1 MNHAVVVRGAQV
13 RCFRRYGG
21 LVALAVFGLVACLAL
36 PARSQISAPAP
47 TEAPTAEPTEPNL
60 EYYLGGSLLYASG
73 VPTPEEYFGFQVGQR
88 HLEHHQLVGYLR
100 RLAEVSDRVSLIE
113 YGHSHGHR
121 PLVLLVITAPENHQ
135 RLEEIRQQHAL
146 LATPGVSGA
155 DQVDLDQLPVVV
167 NLGYGVHGD
176 EPSASNAAPV
186 VAYHLA
192 AGRGRSLRQLLQQS
206 VILIDPCLNPD
217 GFDRFAHWAN
227 NHRGQHPVADSIHR
241 EHQQPWPSGRSN
253 YYWFDLNRDWLP
265 LQHPESQGRIEQ
277 FYRWRPN
284 VVLDFHEMGTN
295 STYFFQPGV
304 PTRNHPLIPKSAYRL
319 TEAIGRYHAQALDEI
334 GSLYYTRESFDDFY
348 PGKGSTY
355 PDLHGSVGILFE
367 QASSRGHV
375 QESIRGPITF
385 PFTIRNQVRTSLSS
399 LEAAHQ
405 LRIDLLEHMRTFY
418 LESLEMG
425 YAAPV
430 QAYLLSAPG
439 DPARIYALAEILRQ
453 HRIEGYQ
460 PSDTIS
466 VGGRRFAPEE
476 TLLLPAEQP
485 EHRFLRALFD
495 RQTDFEENIFYDTTA
510 WSLQDAFNLD
520 FIELPTPLP
529 NNWLGL
535 PLTELDFPSQS
546 LAVRGAGE
554 SFGMGNGIGWPM
566 LREAASDREDDDE
579 PADATA
585 VKPPLGYHVVSQ
597 GYYAPRALYRLLAAG
612 VKVQVATKPFLLD
625 ALSPGTPG
633 DWVIVSS
640 LQDLP
645 PERLEQL
652 LREAAVKDALPI
664 TRIESGLATSG
675 IDLGSPG
682 FRLIKTPKIAL
693 AVGSGVST
701 SEAGEVWHLLD
712 HRFEI
717 PVVLVE
723 QSRLGGLDWSSFT
736 HLVLPSGSY
745 GDVGEATVQ
754 RLQTWVREGGT
765 VVAIGSAI
773 RWVGQAKLASPRFRA
788 AAELSDAAAEAT
800 DSRRPFA
807 QAQTDRDLERIS
819 GAIFMTDLDVTHPL
833 AYGYVRSQLP
843 VFRSSTLFLEPSRNP
858 YSSPAVFPG
867 PERDAGQLAGYLSK
881 RNVQRLAGTASATV
895 QGAGSGRVV
904 MLADNPNFR
913 AYWYGSNRLF
923 LNALLLGELL
933 YEPSGD

>member
-1 MNHAVVVRGAQV
+1 MNHGVLVRGSQV
-13 RCFRRYGG
+13 SCFRRYFGVATAVAVW
-21 LVALAVFGLVACLAL
+21 LVASFPLLAQ
-36 PARSQISAPAP
+36 SQTTEESAAA
-47 TEAPTAEPTEPNL
+47 EASVPSL

-73 VPTPEEYFGFQVGQR
+73 VPTPEDYFGFQVGQR

-100 RLAEVSDRVSLIE
+100 RLAEVSDRVSLVE
-113 YGHSHGHR
+113 YGRSHGHR
-121 PLVLLVITAPENHQ
+121 PLVLLAITAPENHQ

-146 LATPGVSGA
+146 LATPGLSGA

-176 EPSASNAAPV
+176 EPSASNAAPL

-192 AGRGRSLRQLLQQS
+192 AGRGRGLRQLLQQS

-319 TEAIGRYHAQALDEI
+319 TEAIGRYHANALDEI

-399 LEAAHQ
+399 LEAAHE
-405 LRIDLLEHMRTFY
+405 LRKDLLVHMQQFY

-425 YAAPV
+425 HAAPV

-485 EHRFLRALFD
+485 EYRFLRALFD

-529 NNWLGL
+529 KQWLGL

-546 LAVRGAGE
+546 LWLGGSGE
-554 SFGMGNGIGWPM
+554 SFGMGWPM
-566 LREAASDREDDDE
+566 LMAAASDREGADE
-579 PADATA
+579 PATA
-585 VKPPLGYHVVSQ
+585 AAKKPPLAYHVVSQ

-612 VKVQVATKPFLLD
+612 VKVQVATKPFSLGEG
-625 ALSPGTPG
+625 SSGNPG
-633 DWVIVSS
+633 DWMIVSS

-645 PERLEQL
+645 TANLERLL
-652 LREAAVKDALPI
+652 SEAAVKDALPI
-664 TRIESGLATSG
+664 RPIDSGLASSG

-773 RWVGQAKLASPRFRA
+773 RWAGQAKLASPRFRA
-788 AAELSDAAAEAT
+788 AAEVSDASTEPT
-800 DSRRPFA
+800 GSRRPFA
-807 QAQTDRDLERIS
+807 EAQTDRDLERIS

-833 AYGYVRSQLP
+833 AYGYVRSELP

-867 PERDAGQLAGYLSK
+867 PDRAAGQLAGYLSQ
-881 RNVQRLAGTASATV
+881 RNVQRLAGTASAIV
-895 QGAGSGRVV
+895 QGSGSGRVV

-913 AYWYGSNRLF
+913 AYWYGTNRLF

-933 YEPSGD
+933 YEPSGG

>member
-1 MNHAVVVRGAQV
+1 MNHGVLVRGAQV
-13 RCFRRYGG
+13 SCFRRYFGVAAAVAVC
-21 LVALAVFGLVACLAL
+21 LVASFPWL
-36 PARSQISAPAP
+36 ARSQTPVESAAA
-47 TEAPTAEPTEPNL
+47 EASVPSL

-100 RLAEVSDRVSLIE
+100 RLAEVSDRVSLVE
-113 YGHSHGHR
+113 YGRSHGHR
-121 PLVLLVITAPENHQ
+121 PLVLLAITAPENHQ

-146 LATPGVSGA
+146 LATPGLSGA

-176 EPSASNAAPV
+176 EPSASNAAPL

-192 AGRGRSLRQLLQQS
+192 AGRGRGLRQLLQQS

-319 TEAIGRYHAQALDEI
+319 TEAIGRYHANALDEI

-399 LEAAHQ
+399 LEAAHE
-405 LRIDLLEHMRTFY
+405 LRKDLLVHMQQFY

-425 YAAPV
+425 HAAPV

-485 EHRFLRALFD
+485 EYRFLRALFD

-520 FIELPTPLP
+520 FIELPMPLP
-529 NNWLGL
+529 KQWLGL

-546 LAVRGAGE
+546 LWLGGSGE
-554 SFGMGNGIGWPM
+554 SFGMGWPM
-566 LREAASDREDDDE
+566 LMAAASDREGADE
-579 PADATA
+579 PATA
-585 VKPPLGYHVVSQ
+585 AAKKPPLAYHVVSQ

-612 VKVQVATKPFLLD
+612 VKVQVATKPFSLGEG
-625 ALSPGTPG
+625 SSGNPG
-633 DWVIVSS
+633 DWMIVSS

-645 PERLEQL
+645 TANLERLL
-652 LREAAVKDALPI
+652 SEAAVKDALPI
-664 TRIESGLATSG
+664 KPIDSGLASSG

-788 AAELSDAAAEAT
+788 AAEVSDSSTEPT
-800 DSRRPFA
+800 GSRRPFGE
-807 QAQTDRDLERIS
+807 AQTDRDLERIS
-819 GAIFMTDLDVTHPL
+819 GAIFATDLDITHPL
-833 AYGYVRSQLP
+833 AYGYVRSELP

-867 PERDAGQLAGYLSK
+867 PDRAAGQLAGYLSQ
-881 RNVQRLAGTASATV
+881 RNVQRLAGTASAIV
-895 QGAGSGRVV
+895 QGSGSGRVV

-913 AYWYGSNRLF
+913 AYWYGTNRLF

-933 YEPSGD
+933 YEPSGG